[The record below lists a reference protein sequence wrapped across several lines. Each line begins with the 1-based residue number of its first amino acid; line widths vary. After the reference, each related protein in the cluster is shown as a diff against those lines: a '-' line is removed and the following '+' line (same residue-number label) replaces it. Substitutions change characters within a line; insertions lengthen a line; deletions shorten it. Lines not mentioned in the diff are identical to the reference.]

1 MFIYK
6 IPIYVEV
13 QVEGDFNP
21 NDLSKA
27 IDLFLAERV
36 QKSIKDYGGFPLS
49 DTDLFDPTGEQIRKA
64 IKAKRVRLSLISKT
78 QAFKRISEKN

>member
-13 QVEGDFNP
+13 KVEGDFNP

-27 IDLFLAERV
+27 IDLFVAERI
-36 QKSIKDYGGFPLS
+36 QKSVKEYGGFPLS
-49 DTDLFDPTGEQIRKA
+49 DTDVFDRTAESVREA
-64 IKAKRVRLSLISKT
+64 IKAKRVRLSLITKS
-78 QAFKRISEKN
+78 QAFKRISEK

>member
-13 QVEGDFNP
+13 KVEGDFNP

-27 IDLFLAERV
+27 IDLFVAERV
-36 QKSIKDYGGFPLS
+36 QKCVKEYGGFPHSNTDIL
-49 DTDLFDPTGEQIRKA
+49 DTTADNVRKA
-64 IKAKRVRLSLISKT
+64 IKAKSVRLSLITKS
-78 QAFKRISEKN
+78 QAFKRINEKD

>member
-13 QVEGDFNP
+13 KVEGDFNP

-27 IDLFLAERV
+27 IDLFVAERI
-36 QKSIKDYGGFPLS
+36 QKSVKEYGGFPLS
-49 DTDLFDPTGEQIRKA
+49 DTDLFDRTAEKVREA
-64 IKAKRVRLSLISKT
+64 IKAKRVRLALITKS
-78 QAFKRISEKN
+78 QAFKRISEK